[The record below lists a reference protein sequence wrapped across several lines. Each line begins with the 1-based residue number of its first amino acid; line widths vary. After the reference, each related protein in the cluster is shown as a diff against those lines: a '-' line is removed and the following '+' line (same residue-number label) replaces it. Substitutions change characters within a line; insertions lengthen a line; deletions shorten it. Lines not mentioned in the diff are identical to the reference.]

1 MFRCSYCGEAQY
13 SIFRRING
21 YTLETCSFCHLLQ
34 TRTSEPKR
42 AKYVKN
48 KYTES
53 YAEDYKSALPRLH
66 KRFIRQVELI
76 KKYKKGKRLLD
87 VGCGTGH
94 FLKYLKD
101 RSEPF
106 EIYGVEPSQILRRAA
121 RKNTNLP
128 VKNGLLDSLPFPDAY
143 FDVVTC
149 YDVLEHSKKLKRNL
163 SELKRVL
170 KPGGLLFIQAPNY
183 ESIMANLTGNRW
195 DWWCIPDHVLHF
207 SKNTLINILK
217 DNKFRILYE
226 YTYEDEEDFQS
237 NIKGMYSISLV
248 RKAIYFVTVPLLRV
262 AERVGWLLNKGGLIV
277 VLAETT

>member
-1 MFRCSYCGEAQY
+1 
-13 SIFRRING
+13 
-21 YTLETCSFCHLLQ
+21 LLQ